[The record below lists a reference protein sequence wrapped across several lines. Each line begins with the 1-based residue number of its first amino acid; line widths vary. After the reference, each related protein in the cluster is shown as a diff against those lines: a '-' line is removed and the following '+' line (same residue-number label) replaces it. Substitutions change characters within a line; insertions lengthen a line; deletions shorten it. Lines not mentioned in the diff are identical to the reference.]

1 MTAPE
6 IQCLLDR
13 TGEMV
18 SRLQE
23 AAVECS
29 RIAALN
35 TLAIQEARE
44 IAEHARFTANAASA
58 ELSGMVVAQQ
68 RLEKTIN
75 TICERMDRFEAAKGI
90 A

>member
-1 MTAPE
+1 VTAPE
-6 IQCLLDR
+6 IQVLLDR

-18 SRLQE
+18 GRLQE
-23 AAVECS
+23 ATAECS

-58 ELSGMVVAQQ
+58 GLTGVVVAHQ
-68 RLEKTIN
+68 RLETTIN
-75 TICERMDRFEAAKGI
+75 TLCERMDQFEAAKGE